1 MSDLLGSA
9 SLLVGVA
16 GLIYSVWYSEIK
28 AALDL
33 DVPAYGRD
41 SRIKQVRAAVR
52 VRALPITLVV
62 VALNVALAPPAWTVA
77 SESVRAIWEGH
88 VDYDAVKACFL
99 IVFAALVVLSI
110 ACVRDLVALVALRRR
125 LKESVTS
132 V

>member
-1 MSDLLGSA
+1 MSDVLGSA

-41 SRIKQVRAAVR
+41 SRIQQVQAAMRA
-52 VRALPITLVV
+52 RALPITLVV
-62 VALNVALAPPAWTVA
+62 VALTIALAPPAWTVA
-77 SESVRAIWEGH
+77 SQSLRAIRKGH

-99 IVFAALVVLSI
+99 IVF
-110 ACVRDLVALVALRRR
+110 
-125 LKESVTS
+125 
-132 V
+132 